1 MLCNVAC
8 GNCKF
13 KHSGK
18 TNSLYRPD
26 VFYTKICIL
35 QNVER
40 PLKISVKEFIFVY
53 EVACINA
60 VKVKKK

>member
-1 MLCNVAC
+1 MLLVAFV
-8 GNCKF
+8 NL
-13 KHSGK
+13 S
-18 TNSLYRPD
+18 TAARQTVYIDQMYS
-26 VFYTKICIL
+26 TQKICIL

-53 EVACINA
+53 EVVCINA

>member
-1 MLCNVAC
+1 MY
-8 GNCKF
+8 
-13 KHSGK
+13 S
-18 TNSLYRPD
+18 TQ
-26 VFYTKICIL
+26 KICIL

-53 EVACINA
+53 EVGCINA

>member
-1 MLCNVAC
+1 MLLVAFVNLSIAASHIDQMYSTQKYVSYKKPLFNV
-8 GNCKF
+8 K
-13 KHSGK
+13 
-18 TNSLYRPD
+18 
-26 VFYTKICIL
+26 
-35 QNVER
+35 R

>member
-8 GNCKF
+8 GICKF

-35 QNVER
+35 QKATLQCKKTFKNIGKR
-40 PLKISVKEFIFVY
+40 GYF
-53 EVACINA
+53 CI
-60 VKVKKK
+60 